1 MLEEK
6 FYNLLK
12 QKTVED
18 MDGYIGRNPDYSSE
32 RSVLLEKD
40 VFEDGMD
47 VYLNLHLPDFPMPH
61 YHGHDFFEL
70 NYVFRGS
77 GMQYISSEGGREAIG
92 SSGDRAGGVIH
103 SHTGDKTAGLN
114 VQPGAPRARLA
125 TQLREGQLCI
135 LSPDVFHRIEAQE
148 GSVILNLSMSRELF
162 NSSFLGMV
170 GQQGCLGRFFL
181 NYFLSKRD
189 SGDYLLFQLADP
201 QRAEFLLSAICDD
214 YLYQKPFYA
223 LNIRCLITLLFSEII
238 RGNALV
244 SGGESAQED
253 EETAGLM
260 QEMLQYLSENFAT
273 VTLTSAAEHFHYHP
287 NYLSSLISRQ
297 TGQSFSEILTEIKAA
312 RMRYYLEQTNIAVDD
327 IAELLGYSSVSS
339 FYQAAKKVL
348 GETPVQYR
356 RNSRSRSNCL
366 GQNAQDCG
374 II

>member
-1 MLEEK
+1 MLEKK
-6 FYNLLK
+6 FYDLLK

-18 MDGYIGRNPDYSSE
+18 MDGYVGRNPDYDAE
-32 RSVLLEKD
+32 KSVLLEKD
-40 VFEDGMD
+40 VFEEGMD
-47 VYLNLHLPDFPMPH
+47 VYLNLHLPEFPMPH

-70 NYVFRGS
+70 NYVFQGS
-77 GMQYISSEGGREAIG
+77 GMQQISGRTGPESG
-92 SSGDRAGGVIH
+92 SGKMV
-103 SHTGDKTAGLN
+103 
-114 VQPGAPRARLA
+114 

-135 LSPDVFHRIEAQE
+135 LSPRVFHRIEAQE
-148 GSVILNLSMSRELF
+148 GSVVLNLSMRKELF

-201 QRAEFLLSAICDD
+201 ARAEFLLSAICDD
-214 YLYQKPFYA
+214 YLCQKPFYA

-253 EETAGLM
+253 EEAAGLM
-260 QEMLQYLSENFAT
+260 QDVLQYLSENFAS
-273 VTLTSAAEHFHYHP
+273 VTLKSAAEHFHYHP

-297 TGQSFSEILTEIKAA
+297 TGQSFSEIITEIKTA
-312 RMRYYLEQTNIAVDD
+312 RMRYYLEQTDIAVDD

-356 RNSRSRSNCL
+356 KKNRGR
-366 GQNAQDCG
+366 
-374 II
+374 